1 MQCEAVLSQLLRNR
15 MLKKHKFPF
24 YKQLDYRDCGPT
36 CLRMIA
42 KFHGKTFSR
51 EFLRD
56 QAGIT
61 RMGVTMAG
69 IADAA
74 EAIEMRT
81 LGMRI
86 ALESL
91 VSEAPTPF
99 IVPWR
104 QKHFV
109 VVYKTTID
117 KVFVA
122 DPAQGLL
129 EYSHQ
134 EFSEAWTATQDKT
147 GFVLLLEPNV
157 NFFALDEDKTKAKG
171 FGFLWPYL
179 RPYKNLIGQLLIGL
193 LVGTTIQ
200 FIMPFLMQSVVDI
213 GVNNQDIPFIYL
225 ILIAQIVLFLSQ
237 TMVSIFREWLLLH
250 VSGRFN
256 IKMVSDFLFK
266 MLKLPV
272 TFFDTRNT
280 GEHLQRIQDHA
291 RVQNFVS
298 SSSFNMIYSIILFV
312 VFNGVLAFYDLQI
325 FLVFFIGAV
334 CYVGYTMFFLKKR
347 AELDFKRFDE
357 QSASQTSLLQM
368 INGVREIKV
377 NNSQRKNRWKW
388 EQVQISLFK
397 TSMSSLKLAQYQ
409 SIGSNFI
416 NELKNI
422 IITFLSATA
431 VVQGDITLGMMLS
444 IQYIVGQLNMP
455 LNNFIGFIQLWQDAK
470 ISLERLWQVHSKD
483 DEDVIKENKV
493 KELPQNKD
501 IVIKDLCFQYG
512 SKSSAMVLN
521 KLNFII
527 PEGKTTAI
535 VGASG
540 SGKTT
545 LIKLLLKFYEP
556 TSGSINIGSTDLS
569 AINNDFWR
577 LNCGAVLQE
586 TFIFN
591 DTIAGNISE
600 SEQDEIID
608 REKLKMASYI
618 SNIEDFIEKLPNKLN
633 TELGTSGIRLS
644 GGQEQRLMIAR
655 AVYKNP
661 SYVFFDEATS
671 SLDANN
677 EKTIM
682 EKLNLFLS
690 GRTSVIVAHR
700 LSTVRNA
707 DRILVLENGEIVEQ
721 GNHETL
727 TKLKGK
733 YYELVKNQLE
743 LGN

>member
-1 MQCEAVLSQLLRNR
+1 MN
-15 MLKKHKFPF
+15 KFPF
-24 YKQLDYRDCGPT
+24 FRQLDYRDCGPT
-36 CLRMIA
+36 CLRMVA

-56 QAGIT
+56 KAGIT

-86 ALESL
+86 SLESL
-91 VSEAPTPF
+91 ITEAPTPF

-109 VVYKTTID
+109 VVYKTTKD
-117 KVFVA
+117 KIFVA

-134 EFSEAWTATQDKT
+134 DFLEAWTTAQDKT
-147 GFVLLLEPNV
+147 GFVLLLEPNP
-157 NFFALDEDKTKAKG
+157 NFFELKEDKSKIKS
-171 FGFLWPYL
+171 FGFLWSYL
-179 RPYKNLIGQLLIGL
+179 KPYKKLVNQLLIGL

-225 ILIAQIVLFLSQ
+225 ILVAQLVLFVSQ
-237 TMVSIFREWLLLH
+237 TLVSIFREWLLLH
-250 VSGRFN
+250 VTGRFN

-272 TFFDTRNT
+272 NFFDTRNT
-280 GEHLQRIQDHA
+280 GEHLQRIHDHE

-298 SSSFNMIYSIILFV
+298 SSSFNMLYSMVLFV
-312 VFNGVLAFYDLQI
+312 VFNFVLAFYNFKI
-325 FLVFFIGAV
+325 FVVFLIGAV
-334 CYVGYTMFFLKKR
+334 CYVGWTLFFLKKR

-357 QSASQTSLLQM
+357 QSASQTSLVQI

-397 TSMSSLKLAQYQ
+397 TSMSTLKLAQYQ

-422 IITFLSATA
+422 FITFLSASA
-431 VVQGDITLGMMLS
+431 VVNGDITLGMMLS
-444 IQYIVGQLNMP
+444 IQYIVGQLNLP
-455 LNNFIGFIQLWQDAK
+455 LSNFIGFIQLWQDAK
-470 ISLERLWQVHSKD
+470 ISLERLWQVHSKK
-483 DEDVIKENKV
+483 DEDATELNKA
-493 KELPQNKD
+493 KELPENKS
-501 IVIKDLCFQYG
+501 IFIKNLSFQYG
-512 SKSSAMVLN
+512 SKSSQMVLKN
-521 KLNFII
+521 LSFEI
-527 PEGKTTAI
+527 PQGKTTAI

-556 TSGSINIGSTDLS
+556 THGAILIGNTNLNDL
-569 AINNDFWR
+569 NNDYWR
-577 LNCGAVLQE
+577 MNCGAVLQE

-600 SEQDEIID
+600 SEQNEIID
-608 REKLKMASYI
+608 RDKLKNAVYI
-618 SNIEDFIEKLPNKLN
+618 ANIKDFVERLPNKLN

-661 SYVFFDEATS
+661 EFVFFDEATS

-682 EKLNLFLS
+682 EKLNSFLNKK
-690 GRTSVIVAHR
+690 TSVIVAHR
-700 LSTVRNA
+700 LSTVKNA
-707 DRILVLENGEIVEQ
+707 DNIIVLENGEVVEQ
-721 GNHETL
+721 GNHEQL

>member
-1 MQCEAVLSQLLRNR
+1 MNKS
-15 MLKKHKFPF
+15 KFPF
-24 YKQLDYRDCGPT
+24 YRQLDYRDCGPT

-56 QAGIT
+56 KAGIT
-61 RMGVTMAG
+61 RIGVNMAG

-86 ALESL
+86 SLESL
-91 VSEAPTPF
+91 INEAPTPF

-109 VVYKTTID
+109 VVYKTYKTKIY
-117 KVFVA
+117 VA

-134 EFSEAWTATQDKT
+134 NFLEAWTNTSDKT
-147 GFVLLLEPNV
+147 GFVLLLEPNT
-157 NFFALDEDKTKAKG
+157 NFYTQEEDKTKTKG
-171 FGFLWPYL
+171 FSFLIPYL
-179 RPYKNLIGQLLIGL
+179 LPYKRIIYQLFLGLI
-193 LVGTTIQ
+193 VGIIIQ
-200 FIMPFLMQSVVDI
+200 FLLPFLMQSVVDI
-213 GVNNQDIPFIYL
+213 GVNNRDIPFIYL
-225 ILIAQIVLFLSQ
+225 ILIAQLVLFVTQ
-237 TMVSIFREWLLLH
+237 TLVNIFREWLMLH
-250 VSGRFN
+250 INGRFH
-256 IKMVSDFLFK
+256 IKMVSDFLYK

-272 TFFDTRNT
+272 NFFDTRNT
-280 GEHLQRIQDHA
+280 GEHLQRVTDLSRIQA
-291 RVQNFVS
+291 FIS
-298 SSSFNMIYSIILFV
+298 SSSFNMIYSIVLFV
-312 VFNGVLAFYDLQI
+312 VFGFVLAFYSFKI
-325 FLVFFIGAV
+325 FLVFIIGAIL
-334 CYVGYTMFFLKKR
+334 YVGWTFFFLKKR
-347 AELDFKRFDE
+347 AELDFRRFDE
-357 QSASQTSLLQM
+357 MSQSQTSLVQI

-397 TSMSSLKLAQYQ
+397 TSMSGLKLAQYQ

-431 VVQGDITLGMMLS
+431 VVKGEITLGMMLS
-444 IQYIVGQLNMP
+444 IQYIVGQLNSP
-455 LNNFIGFIQLWQDAK
+455 LGNFISFVQLWQDAK
-470 ISLERLWQVHSKD
+470 ISLERLWQVHSID
-483 DEDVIKENKV
+483 DEDEFIQNKT
-493 KELPQNKD
+493 KELPKNKT
-501 IVIKDLCFQYG
+501 IYIKNLSFKYG
-512 SKSSAMVLN
+512 SKSSPTVLKN
-521 KLNFII
+521 LSFEI
-527 PEGKTTAI
+527 PEGKTIAI

-556 TSGSINIGSTDLS
+556 TEGSIYIGQTKLKD
-569 AINNDFWR
+569 INNDFWR
-577 LNCGAVLQE
+577 MNCGAVLQE

-591 DTIAGNISE
+591 DSIAGNISE
-600 SEQDEIID
+600 SEQNEIID
-608 REKLKMASYI
+608 KEKLRQASFI
-618 SNIEDFIEKLPNKLN
+618 SNIQEFVDRLPNKYN

-661 SYVFFDEATS
+661 TFVFFDEATS

-677 EKTIM
+677 EKVIM
-682 EKLNLFLS
+682 ENLNNFIS
-690 GRTSVIVAHR
+690 GKTSVIVAHR
-700 LSTVRNA
+700 LSTVKNA
-707 DRILVLENGEIVEQ
+707 DNIIVLENGEIVEQ
-721 GNHETL
+721 GTHAAL
-727 TKLKGK
+727 TAMKGK

>member
-1 MQCEAVLSQLLRNR
+1 MSKNN
-15 MLKKHKFPF
+15 FTF
-24 YKQLDYRDCGPT
+24 FKQLDYRDCGPT
-36 CLRMIA
+36 CLRMVA
-42 KFHGKTFSR
+42 KFYGKTFSR

-91 VSEAPTPF
+91 VTEAPTPF

-109 VVYKTTID
+109 VVYKTTKEKI
-117 KVFVA
+117 FVA

-129 EYSHQ
+129 EYTHAV
-134 EFSEAWTATQDKT
+134 FLEAWTAAQDKT
-147 GFVLLLEPNV
+147 GFVLLLEPNP
-157 NFFALDEDKTKAKG
+157 NFFTLEEDKTKVKG

-179 RPYKNLIGQLLIGL
+179 RPYKKLINQLLIGL
-193 LVGTTIQ
+193 LVGATIQ

-237 TMVSIFREWLLLH
+237 TLVSIFREWLLLH

-272 TFFDTRNT
+272 IFFDTRNT

-298 SSSFNMIYSIILFV
+298 SSSFNMIYSTVLFI
-312 VFNGVLAFYDLQI
+312 VFNGVLAFYNLKI
-325 FLVFFIGAV
+325 FVVFLIGAI
-334 CYVGYTMFFLKKR
+334 CYVGYTLFFLKKR

-357 QSASQTSLLQM
+357 QSASQTSLVQI

-409 SIGSNFI
+409 TIGSNFI

-431 VVQGDITLGMMLS
+431 VVNGDITLGMMLS
-444 IQYIVGQLNMP
+444 IQYIVGQLNLP
-455 LNNFIGFIQLWQDAK
+455 LSNFIGFIQLWQDAK
-470 ISLERLWQVHSKD
+470 ISLERLWQVHSKE
-483 DEDVIKENKV
+483 DEDAVKDNKL

-501 IVIKDLCFQYG
+501 IVIKDLSYQYG
-512 SKSSAMVLN
+512 SKSSAMVLKN
-521 KLNFII
+521 LNFTIL
-527 PEGKTTAI
+527 EGKTTAI

-556 TSGSINIGSTDLS
+556 TNGSIKIGSTDLS
-569 AINNDFWR
+569 TINNDFWR
-577 LNCGAVLQE
+577 MNCGAVLQE

-600 SEQDEIID
+600 SEQNEIID
-608 REKLKMASYI
+608 REKLKIAAHI
-618 SNIEDFIEKLPNKLN
+618 ANIEDFIEKLPNKLN

-661 SYVFFDEATS
+661 AYVFFDEATS

-682 EKLNLFLS
+682 EKLNSFLK

-707 DRILVLENGEIVEQ
+707 DNIIVLENGEVVEQ
-721 GNHETL
+721 GNHEVL
-727 TKLKGK
+727 TKLRGK

>member
-1 MQCEAVLSQLLRNR
+1 MS
-15 MLKKHKFPF
+15 KTKFLF
-24 YKQLDYRDCGPT
+24 YRQLDYRDCGPT
-36 CLRMIA
+36 CLRMVA
-42 KFHGKTFSR
+42 KHYGKTFSR

-56 QAGIT
+56 KAGIT
-61 RMGVTMAG
+61 RVGVTMAG

-81 LGMRI
+81 LGIRI

-91 VSEAPTPF
+91 VNEVPTPC

-109 VVYKTTID
+109 VVYKTTKD
-117 KVFVA
+117 KIFIA

-129 EYSHQ
+129 TYTHQ
-134 EFSEAWTATQDKT
+134 EFLEAWTNTADKT
-147 GFVLLLEPNV
+147 GFALVLEPNA
-157 NFFALDEDKTKAKG
+157 NFYKQKEDTAKNKG
-171 FGFLWPYL
+171 FGFLFPYL
-179 RPYKNLIGQLLIGL
+179 RPYKKLVNQLLIGL

-200 FIMPFLMQSVVDI
+200 FSMPFLMQSVVDV
-213 GVNNQDIPFIYL
+213 GVSTQNIPFIYL
-225 ILIAQIVLFLSQ
+225 ILISQLVLFASQ
-237 TMVSIFREWLLLH
+237 TAVSIFREWLLLH
-250 VSGRFN
+250 ITGRFN
-256 IKMVSDFLFK
+256 IKMVSDFLHK

-272 TFFDTRNT
+272 NFFDTRNT
-280 GEHLQRIQDHA
+280 GEHLQRIQDHT

-298 SSSFNMIYSIILFV
+298 SSSFNMLYSIVLFV
-312 VFNGVLAFYDLQI
+312 VFNFVLAYYNFKI
-325 FLVFFIGAV
+325 FLVFLIGSII
-334 CYVGYTMFFLKKR
+334 YVSWTLFFLKKR

-357 QSASQTSLLQM
+357 QSQSQTSLIQI

-409 SIGSNFI
+409 SIGSTFI

-431 VVQGDITLGMMLS
+431 VVNGEITLGMMLS
-444 IQYIVGQLNMP
+444 VQYIVGQLNAP
-455 LNNFIGFIQLWQDAK
+455 LGNFINFIQLWQDAK
-470 ISLERLWQVHSKD
+470 ISLERLWQVHSKE
-483 DEDVIKENKV
+483 DEDDAKLQKV
-493 KELPQNKD
+493 KELPTKKD
-501 IVIKDLCFQYG
+501 IVIKDLSFRYG
-512 SKSSAMVLN
+512 SKSSALVLKN
-521 KLNFII
+521 LNFII

-556 TSGSINIGSTDLS
+556 TSGAIQIDSVDLQN
-569 AINNDFWR
+569 INNDFWR
-577 LNCGAVLQE
+577 MNCGAVLQE

-600 SEQDEIID
+600 SEQNEIID
-608 REKLKMASYI
+608 REKLKTAVYI

-661 SYVFFDEATS
+661 EYVFFDEATS

-677 EKTIM
+677 EKIIM
-682 EKLNLFLS
+682 EKLNTFLN
-690 GRTSVIVAHR
+690 GRTSVVVAHR

-707 DRILVLENGEIVEQ
+707 DKIIVLENGEVVEQ
-721 GNHETL
+721 GNHNDL
-727 TKLKGK
+727 TALQGK

>member
-1 MQCEAVLSQLLRNR
+1 MV
-15 MLKKHKFPF
+15 KKEKFPF
-24 YKQLDYRDCGPT
+24 FRQLDYRDCGPT

-42 KFHGKTFSR
+42 KHHGKTFSR

-56 QAGIT
+56 KAGIT

-74 EAIEMRT
+74 ETIEMRT

-86 ALESL
+86 ALDSL
-91 VSEAPTPF
+91 VNEAPTPF

-109 VVYKTTID
+109 VVYKTTKEKI
-117 KVFVA
+117 FVA

-134 EFSEAWTATQDKT
+134 DFLEAWTTASDKT
-147 GFVLLLEPNV
+147 GFVLLLEPNA
-157 NFFALDEDKTKAKG
+157 NFYTLSDDKTKTKG
-171 FGFLWPYL
+171 FSFLFPYL
-179 RPYKNLIGQLLIGL
+179 RPYKKLIYQLFIGL
-193 LVGTTIQ
+193 LVGTVIQ

-213 GVNNQDIPFIYL
+213 GVNNQDISFIYL
-225 ILIAQIVLFLSQ
+225 ILIAQLVLFISQ
-237 TMVSIFREWLLLH
+237 TLVSIFREWLLLH
-250 VSGRFN
+250 VTGRFN

-266 MLKLPV
+266 MLKLPINY
-272 TFFDTRNT
+272 FETRNT
-280 GEHLQRIQDHA
+280 GEHLQRITDHT

-298 SSSFNMIYSIILFV
+298 SSSFNMLYSIILFV
-312 VFNGVLAFYDLQI
+312 VFNFVLAFYNLKI
-325 FLVFFIGAV
+325 FLVFLIGAIL
-334 CYVGYTMFFLKKR
+334 YVGYTFFFLKRR

-357 QSASQTSLLQM
+357 LSQSQTSLVQI
-368 INGVREIKV
+368 INGVKEIKV

-422 IITFLSATA
+422 LITFLSATA
-431 VVQGDITLGMMLS
+431 VVNGEITLGMMLS
-444 IQYIVGQLNMP
+444 IQYIVGQLNLP

-470 ISLERLWQVHSKD
+470 ISLERLWQVHSKE
-483 DEDVIKENKV
+483 DEDDLKSNKSS
-493 KELPQNKD
+493 ELPNDKS
-501 IVIKDLCFQYG
+501 IILKDLSFQYG
-512 SKSSAMVLN
+512 SKSSPMVLKN
-521 KLNFII
+521 INCKF

-545 LIKLLLKFYEP
+545 LLKLLLKFYPP
-556 TSGSINIGSTDLS
+556 TKGSILIDSNDLET
-569 AINNDFWR
+569 IHNDFWR
-577 LNCGAVLQE
+577 LNCGAVMQD

-600 SEQDEIID
+600 SEQNEIID
-608 REKLKMASYI
+608 RERLKNASHI
-618 SNIEDFIEKLPNKLN
+618 ANIEDFVEKLPNKFN

-677 EKTIM
+677 EKMIM
-682 EKLNLFLS
+682 EKLNSFLK
-690 GRTSVIVAHR
+690 GRTSIIVAHR

-707 DRILVLENGEIVEQ
+707 DNIIVLENGEIVEQ
-721 GNHETL
+721 GSHEKL
-727 TKLKGK
+727 TRLKGK

>member
-1 MQCEAVLSQLLRNR
+1 MS
-15 MLKKHKFPF
+15 KFPF
-24 YKQLDYRDCGPT
+24 FRQLDYRDCGPT

-56 QAGIT
+56 KAGIT

-74 EAIEMRT
+74 EAIEMHT

-86 ALESL
+86 DLNSL

-109 VVYKTTID
+109 VVHKTTKD
-117 KVFVA
+117 KIYVA
-122 DPAQGLL
+122 DPAKGLL
-129 EYSHQ
+129 EYDYQ
-134 EFSEAWTATQDKT
+134 DFLDAWTTAQDKT
-147 GFVLLLEPNV
+147 GFVLLFEPNP
-157 NFFALDEDKTKAKG
+157 NFFKLKEDKTKIKS
-171 FGFLWPYL
+171 FGFLWSYL
-179 RPYKNLIGQLLIGL
+179 KPYKKLINQL
-193 LVGTTIQ
+193 LVGFMIGIIIQ
-200 FIMPFLMQSVVDI
+200 FFVPFLMQSVVDV
-213 GVNNQDIPFIYL
+213 GVNNQDFSFIYL
-225 ILIAQIVLFLSQ
+225 VLIAQLVLFISQ
-237 TMVSIFREWLLLH
+237 TLVSIFREWLLLH
-250 VSGRFN
+250 LTGRFN

-272 TFFDTRNT
+272 NFFDTRNT
-280 GEHLQRIQDHA
+280 GEYLQRIHDHERIQD
-291 RVQNFVS
+291 FVS
-298 SSSFNMIYSIILFV
+298 SSSFNMLYSVVLFL
-312 VFNGVLAFYDLQI
+312 VFNFVLAFYNFKI
-325 FLVFFIGAV
+325 FIFFLIGSVAYIV
-334 CYVGYTMFFLKKR
+334 WTLFFLKKR
-347 AELDFKRFDE
+347 AELDFKRFDQ
-357 QSASQTSLLQM
+357 QSASQTSLVQ
-368 INGVREIKV
+368 IIDGVREIKI

-397 TSMSSLKLAQYQ
+397 ISMNSLKLAQYQ

-422 IITFLSATA
+422 FITFLSASA
-431 VVQGDITLGMMLS
+431 VVNGEITLGMMLS
-444 IQYIVGQLNMP
+444 IQYIVGQLNLP
-455 LNNFIGFIQLWQDAK
+455 LSNFISFIQLWQDAR

-483 DEDVIKENKV
+483 DEDIAELNKA
-493 KELPQNKD
+493 KELPENKS
-501 IVIKDLCFQYG
+501 IHIKNLSFQYG
-512 SKSSAMVLN
+512 SKSSQMVLKN
-521 KLNFII
+521 ISFEI
-527 PEGKTTAI
+527 PQGKTTAI

-556 TSGSINIGSTDLS
+556 TEGTILIGNTNLKD
-569 AINNDFWR
+569 INNDYWR
-577 LNCGAVLQE
+577 MNCGAVLQE

-600 SEQDEIID
+600 SEQNEIID
-608 REKLKMASYI
+608 RGKLKNAVYI
-618 SNIEDFIEKLPNKLN
+618 SNIEDFVERLPNKLN
-633 TELGTSGIRLS
+633 TELGASGIRLS

-661 SYVFFDEATS
+661 EFVFFDEATS

-677 EKTIM
+677 EKVIM
-682 EKLNLFLS
+682 EKLNSFLNKK
-690 GRTSVIVAHR
+690 TSVIVAHR

-707 DRILVLENGEIVEQ
+707 DTIIVLDDGEVVEQ
-721 GNHETL
+721 GNHEQL
-727 TKLKGK
+727 TMLKGR
-733 YYELVKNQLE
+733 YYDLVKNQLE

>member
-1 MQCEAVLSQLLRNR
+1 M
-15 MLKKHKFPF
+15 KKQKFPF
-24 YKQLDYRDCGPT
+24 FRQLDYRDCGPT

-42 KFHGKTFSR
+42 KFYGKTFSR

-56 QAGIT
+56 KAGIT
-61 RMGVTMAG
+61 RTGVNMAG

-74 EAIEMRT
+74 ESIEMRT

-86 ALESL
+86 SLESL
-91 VSEAPTPF
+91 VNEAPTPF

-109 VVYKTTID
+109 VVYKTSKTKIY
-117 KVFVA
+117 VA

-134 EFSEAWTATQDKT
+134 EFLEAWTNTSDNT
-147 GFVLLLEPNV
+147 GFVLLLEPNA
-157 NFFALDEDKTKAKG
+157 NFHSQEEDKTKNKG
-171 FGFLWPYL
+171 FAFLIPYL
-179 RPYKNLIGQLLIGL
+179 RPYKRIIYQLLLGL
-193 LVGTTIQ
+193 IVGVAIQ
-200 FIMPFLMQSVVDI
+200 FSLPFFVQSVVDI
-213 GVNNQDIPFIYL
+213 GVNNHDISFIYL
-225 ILIAQIVLFLSQ
+225 VLIAQLVLFVTQ
-237 TMVSIFREWLLLH
+237 TLTNIFREWLMLH
-250 VSGRFN
+250 INGRFH

-266 MLKLPV
+266 MLKLPIN
-272 TFFDTRNT
+272 FFDTRNT
-280 GEHLQRIQDHA
+280 GEHLQRITDHT
-291 RVQNFVS
+291 RVQNFIS
-298 SSSFNMIYSIILFV
+298 SSSFSMLYSIALFV
-312 VFNGVLAFYDLQI
+312 VFGFVLAFYNLKI
-325 FLVFFIGAV
+325 FLVFIVGAIFYIGW
-334 CYVGYTMFFLKKR
+334 TFFFLKKR
-347 AELDFKRFDE
+347 AEIDFKNFD
-357 QSASQTSLLQM
+357 QMSQSQTSLVQI
-368 INGVREIKV
+368 INGVKEIKV

-388 EQVQISLFK
+388 EQIQISLFK
-397 TSMSSLKLAQYQ
+397 TSMSGLKLAQYQ

-431 VVQGDITLGMMLS
+431 VVNGDITLGMMLS
-444 IQYIVGQLNMP
+444 IQYIVGQLNAP
-455 LNNFIGFIQLWQDAK
+455 LGSFIGFIQLWQDAK
-470 ISLERLWQVHSKD
+470 ISLERLSQVHSIE
-483 DEDVIKENKV
+483 DEDNQNSEKL
-493 KELPQNKD
+493 KELPNQKTIYVKN
-501 IVIKDLCFQYG
+501 LNFRYG
-512 SKSSAMVLN
+512 SKSSPLVLKN
-521 KLNFII
+521 LSLEI

-545 LIKLLLKFYEP
+545 LLKLLLRFYEP
-556 TSGSINIGSTDLS
+556 TEGNIYIGTTDLKS
-569 AINNDFWR
+569 INNDFWR

-600 SEQDEIID
+600 SEQSEIID
-608 REKLKMASYI
+608 REKLKMASFI
-618 SNIEDFIEKLPNKLN
+618 SNIDEFVDKLPNKFN
-633 TELGTSGIRLS
+633 TELGTSGMRLS

-677 EKTIM
+677 EKNIM
-682 EKLNLFLS
+682 EKLNSFIQ
-690 GRTSVIVAHR
+690 GKTSIIVAHR
-700 LSTVRNA
+700 LSTVKNA
-707 DRILVLENGEIVEQ
+707 DNIIVLENGNIVEQ
-721 GNHETL
+721 GNHDQL
-727 TKLKGK
+727 AAQKGK

>member
-1 MQCEAVLSQLLRNR
+1 MN
-15 MLKKHKFPF
+15 KFPF
-24 YKQLDYRDCGPT
+24 FRQLDYRDCGPT
-36 CLRMIA
+36 CLRMVA

-56 QAGIT
+56 KAGIT

-91 VSEAPTPF
+91 ITEAPTPF

-109 VVYKTTID
+109 VVNKTTKD
-117 KVFVA
+117 KIYVA

-129 EYSHQ
+129 EYNHQ
-134 EFSEAWTATQDKT
+134 DFLEAWTTAQDKT
-147 GFVLLLEPNV
+147 GFVLLLEPNS
-157 NFFALDEDKTKAKG
+157 NFFSLKEDKPNTKN
-171 FGFLWPYL
+171 FGLLWSYL
-179 RPYKNLIGQLLIGL
+179 KPYKKLVNQLLIGL

-225 ILIAQIVLFLSQ
+225 ILIAQLVLFVSQ
-237 TMVSIFREWLLLH
+237 TLVSIFREWLLLH
-250 VSGRFN
+250 VTGRFN

-272 TFFDTRNT
+272 NFFDTRNT
-280 GEHLQRIQDHA
+280 GEHLQRIHDHE
-291 RVQNFVS
+291 RVQDFVS
-298 SSSFNMIYSIILFV
+298 SSSFNMLYSIVLFV
-312 VFNGVLAFYDLQI
+312 VFNFALSFYNFKI
-325 FLVFFIGAV
+325 FVVSLIGAI
-334 CYVGYTMFFLKKR
+334 CYVGWTLFFLKKR

-357 QSASQTSLLQM
+357 QSASQTSLVQI

-422 IITFLSATA
+422 FITFLSASA
-431 VVQGDITLGMMLS
+431 VVNGDITLGMMLS
-444 IQYIVGQLNMP
+444 IQYIVGQLNLP
-455 LNNFIGFIQLWQDAK
+455 LSNFIGFIQLWQDAK

-483 DEDVIKENKV
+483 DEDATELNQA
-493 KELPQNKD
+493 KELPENKS
-501 IVIKDLCFQYG
+501 IFIKNLSFQYG
-512 SKSSAMVLN
+512 SKSSQMILKN
-521 KLNFII
+521 LSFEI
-527 PEGKTTAI
+527 PQGKTTAI

-545 LIKLLLKFYEP
+545 LMKLLLKFYEP
-556 TSGSINIGSTDLS
+556 TKGSINIGSIDLNS
-569 AINNDFWR
+569 INNDFWR
-577 LNCGAVLQE
+577 MNCGAVMQD
-586 TFIFN
+586 TFMFN

-600 SEQDEIID
+600 SEQNEMID
-608 REKLKMASYI
+608 RDKLNNAAFV
-618 SNIEDFIEKLPNKLN
+618 SNIDDFIQKLPNKFN

-644 GGQEQRLMIAR
+644 GGQEQRIMIAR
-655 AVYKNP
+655 AVYKDP
-661 SYVFFDEATS
+661 FYLFFDEATS
-671 SLDANN
+671 ALDANN
-677 EKTIM
+677 EKVIM
-682 EKLNLFLS
+682 ENLNAFIT
-690 GRTSVIVAHR
+690 GKTAIIVAHR
-700 LSTVRNA
+700 LSTVKNA
-707 DRILVLENGEIVEQ
+707 DTIIVLENGEIVEQ
-721 GNHETL
+721 GNHNDL
-727 TKLKGK
+727 TKLRGK